1 MSLVYNAA
9 DIMLVPSRMDNL
21 PQTATE
27 STSCGIPIV
36 CFNVGGLIDIVD
48 HKATGY
54 IAPRYDVE
62 DFAGGI
68 SWILNKADYPLLS
81 KNAKEKALI
90 YYNEKK
96 CVDSYLSLYNDILK
110 ND

>member
-27 STSCGIPIV
+27 SASCGIPIV

-54 IAPRYDVE
+54 IATRYDVE
-62 DFAGGI
+62 DFAEGI
-68 SWILNKADYPLLS
+68 NWILNEADYSFLS
-81 KNAKEKALI
+81 KNARKKALI
-90 YYNEKK
+90 NYNEKK
-96 CVDSYLSLYNDILK
+96 CVDSYLNIYINIK
-110 ND
+110 K